1 MIFTDKFQ
9 RFQIRLSLLMF
20 ILFLVINNTEA
31 GRDRDR
37 GPRCEKPDY
46 IANGSYRIRRDRVMR
61 ITCNSGFQLQGPK
74 TIDCVRGKWEGE
86 KPVCAKKGCSKELE
100 QPENG
105 RIQIDNEV
113 KAILYC
119 SDNYNLAGN
128 RHSYCNGTHWDRPI
142 GNCRERKNVVQHEC
156 DFETDDICGWT
167 YEPREGLEWKRV
179 MAANVFTTFKT
190 GPRHDHTTLTANG
203 GHYMLME
210 SLTRLNDDVTLTSP
224 IYDQGLSLKTA
235 CCFQFYYFMYGAGV
249 GDLFVIVKP
258 VSLTLEDLLKKHK
271 ELIKFQKYGNQNNIW
286 NEAHFNI
293 EELKEDFQILF
304 VAKSGRGQLSDIA
317 IDDVKLLTGDDCR
330 ALDNKEEEEQSNEE
344 YDSTTYESI
353 FEMQS
358 CAGRCFDSPGAGI
371 IRTSGHLKGLCNCD
385 TDCEDN
391 ETCCPD
397 FRTICLSEL
406 FAQSTVYSIVDE
418 TTQKNEAVI
427 SSNTTAAQTTSTS
440 TTKKLT
446 TATTPSTT
454 INTTPTTI
462 KTTPTTIKTTP
473 TTIKTTPTTI
483 KTTPTTVKTTL
494 TTLKTTL
501 ITTKTTPT
509 TVTTTTTSTTPKPK
523 IVVTTK
529 TTPKTTTKT
538 TPKPTP
544 STTTTASRKTTT
556 KTTAKATATSTTT
569 TTPAPT
575 TTQPTTITPKIAK
588 DATSTKKTIPSSK
601 PVEYVINDKS
611 KSENTHNGSSLL
623 LCVFVILAVIILA
636 GAIYRRFGDKAVA
649 WYMIHF
655 KQGNRNDEDSSSV
668 STSFKRTEANC
679 SDIGKNSKGNWHIK
693 SKKSSTKYNMKT
705 PLVND
710 DDEDDDDNCVNGNI
724 ALKNNIYTEL

>member
-1 MIFTDKFQ
+1 MLFANKFQ
-9 RFQIRLSLLMF
+9 RSQIRLSLLMI
-20 ILFLVINNTEA
+20 ILCLVINNAEA

-46 IANGSYRIRRDRVMR
+46 IANGSYRMRRDRVMR
-61 ITCNSGFQLQGPK
+61 ITCNNGFQLQGPK

-86 KPVCAKKGCSKELE
+86 KPVCAKKGCSKNLE

-210 SLTRLNDDVTLTSP
+210 SLTRLSDDVTLTSP
-224 IYDQGLSLKTA
+224 IYDRALSLKTA

-258 VSLTLEDLLKKHK
+258 VSLTLDDLLKNHK

-293 EELKEDFQILF
+293 EELEEDFQILF

-406 FAQSTVYSIVDE
+406 FAQSTSIVDE
-418 TTQKNEAVI
+418 TTPKNEAVI
-427 SSNTTAAQTTSTS
+427 SNNTTATQTTTTS
-440 TTKKLT
+440 TTKKPT
-446 TATTPSTT
+446 TTTTPSTT
-454 INTTPTTI
+454 INTTPTTV
-462 KTTPTTIKTTP
+462 KPTPTTIKTTP
-473 TTIKTTPTTI
+473 TT
-483 KTTPTTVKTTL
+483 
-494 TTLKTTL
+494 LKTTL
-501 ITTKTTPT
+501 ITAKTIPT
-509 TVTTTTTSTTPKPK
+509 TVPTTTTSTTPKPK

-529 TTPKTTTKT
+529 TTPKPTTTT
-538 TPKPTP
+538 TRRSTP
-544 STTTTASRKTTT
+544 STTATTTRKITT
-556 KTTAKATATSTTT
+556 KTTAKATTTTTTT

-575 TTQPTTITPKIAK
+575 TTQATTVTAK
-588 DATSTKKTIPSSK
+588 NSKDVITKKPIPSSK
-601 PVEYVINDKS
+601 PIEYIINDKS

-623 LCVFVILAVIILA
+623 LCVFVIVAVIILA
-636 GAIYRRFGDKAVA
+636 GAVYRRFGDKAVA
-649 WYMIHF
+649 WYMIRF
-655 KQGNRNDEDSSSV
+655 KQGNGSDEDSSSIA
-668 STSFKRTEANC
+668 TSFKRTEANS
-679 SDIGKNSKGNWHIK
+679 SDIGNKSKGNMHNK
-693 SKKSSTKYNMKT
+693 MKKSSSTKNSMKT

-710 DDEDDDDNCVNGNI
+710 DDDDDDEICANGNI